1 MVILSGRVT
10 NEDILLEIAKSK
22 FDGKVTNKL
31 GRVFVW
37 IAERRAN
44 VAQYDYLSYRADMI
58 AHAITKMVEGYVRFN
73 PEKSDNPFA
82 YLHTIAGCAFA
93 NYICKEQREK
103 RIAEERY
110 EE

>member
-1 MVILSGRVT
+1 MVILTGRVT
-10 NEDILLEIAKSK
+10 NEDILFEIAKSK
-22 FDGKVTNKL
+22 VDGKVTNKL
-31 GRVFVW
+31 GRVFGW
-37 IAERRAN
+37 IAERRAD

-58 AHAITKMVEGYVRFN
+58 AYAIERMVISYVKFN

-82 YLHTIAGCAFA
+82 YLHTVAGCAFA